1 MSSDTAAHT
10 PARTCDQLGI
20 CQGRTIPC
28 LNCTRPDAEP
38 WPPADDA
45 TRVTPSSFELIW
57 AWATTLLIAA
67 AAVLGCGLLAA
78 LIVFV
83 LSHWLG

>member
-1 MSSDTAAHT
+1 MSDT
-10 PARTCDQLGI
+10 PARTCEQLGI

-28 LNCTRPDAEP
+28 LNCTGPDAES

-45 TRVTPSSFELIW
+45 TRATPSSFELIW
-57 AWATTLLIAA
+57 AWAITLLIAA

-83 LSHWLG
+83 LSHLLG